1 MKRTTQLTGLCFPDA
16 ALKSTNTVQSLLSHL
31 IKPPKPRK
39 LKEALQQ
46 KEELVKLPNRST
58 RRSKLADGRLSR
70 KNSKSEDCQSPGV
83 EGRLVYVLLVV
94 LWKHTES
101 LGFTEYGTGECT
113 IIS

>member
-46 KEELVKLPNRST
+46 KEELVKLPNVAVSGKRIT
-58 RRSKLADGRLSR
+58 PIHKEKQVGRWKIIQKELEER
-70 KNSKSEDCQSPGV
+70 GLPIT
-83 EGRLVYVLLVV
+83 GR
-94 LWKHTES
+94 
-101 LGFTEYGTGECT
+101 
-113 IIS
+113 